1 MMLSMLQLMFC
12 DSLSDRSAE
21 LSDLIAWLADPQD
34 WDEYSEEQKADIFGK
49 IIGMKQA
56 TDHSLKRLFKVEADA
71 LPRKLEDVGGADGLS
86 PWCCIAPAPK
96 FDGSFADHVQ
106 AIVAAEKR

>member
-1 MMLSMLQLMFC
+1 MLSMVQLMFC
-12 DSLSDRSAE
+12 NSLSDRSAE

-49 IIGMKQA
+49 IIGMRQA
-56 TDHSLKRLFKVEADA
+56 TDHSLKALFNVDADA
-71 LPRKLEDVGGADGLS
+71 LPRKLEDVGGS
-86 PWCCIAPAPK
+86 PWDSPES
-96 FDGSFADHVQ
+96 FGVDGRFADHVQ